1 MDIEQCEDMRRR
13 VIRGDAAIGIL
24 PVEEIEQMVASYE
37 TLGEAGEPR
46 AWVGLGEYH
55 LDDNGLDWSIE
66 DAAECACRA
75 TALGSVDGAKL
86 LRRVL
91 PALRAEELEDPEHAA
106 AARTKL
112 ASMLGADTS
121 GELHHLYGLLLFHGF
136 GGEKDLTG
144 NVKHQS
150 LAAERGHVD
159 AQFEL
164 YVLLSTGTGAEKDD
178 VTAMKHCV
186 AAAEK
191 GHGRAAYNLGAFY
204 ATGRGVP
211 LDEAKAREWYGV
223 ASEAGNGRATATL
236 AMMVMTGSGGE
247 ADEPRGEEL
256 FALAEEQGFDVDSFR
271 DQIGI

>member
-1 MDIEQCEDMRRR
+1 MDLEQCEEMRSR
-13 VIRGDAAIGIL
+13 VLRGDGAIGIL
-24 PVEEIEQMVASYE
+24 PVEEIEQMVASYR

-46 AWVGLGEYH
+46 AWVGLGHYH
-55 LDDNGLDWSIE
+55 LDDNGLDWSLE

-75 TALGSVDGAKL
+75 VALGSVDGAKL

-91 PALRAEELEDPEHAA
+91 PALRAEELDDPPHAP
-106 AARTKL
+106 AARAKL
-112 ASMLGADTS
+112 ESLLATDRAGD
-121 GELHHLYGLLLFHGF
+121 LHHLYGLLLFHGF

-144 NVKHQS
+144 NVKQQT
-150 LAAERGHVD
+150 LAADRGHVD

-164 YVLLSTGTGAEKDD
+164 YVLLSTGTGAEKDE
-178 VTAMKHCV
+178 VTALKHCV

-211 LDEAKAREWYGV
+211 LDEAKARVWYGR

-247 ADEPRGEEL
+247 ADEPRGEDL

-271 DQIGI
+271 DQVGI